1 MRRTVRVFAFLAA
14 CILLFAAAV
23 FPTGAADEEN
33 LILHYD
39 FEGDTPEERL
49 SDKAGNSA
57 ENLTP
62 VGENIEIADGV
73 AYIPGTVSTYLQA
86 VTDGTGD
93 FSEQKGAYTILI
105 RFRTL
110 DGENKDWTDL
120 FQLPGLC
127 QGILT
132 TKTELQVRACG
143 YWKNKVFLDYASGWN
158 TVAVVVD
165 FENAEIAAGFAGDA
179 MSPTGFEKNGDFTSG
194 MTLTL
199 GKLQGSDPAAKW
211 NMDIEIDDF
220 RVYDAALTQEQI
232 QEIQVGYCMR
242 AVADGI
248 TVTASTEGLAK
259 AAVIRELERQLNCSP
274 VAVALTDVV
283 FTPGE
288 SLAATVNYTVGET
301 TLRQENARFG
311 VRTPEASYIGYQVSG
326 ALTEGSTF
334 SIRLIGSVAS
344 LAYEG
349 AGLEITSLAKGKT
362 WSTQNT
368 GVVYSTL
375 LGQTEDDGIV
385 EYKAP
390 DGSYFTA
397 YTLANIPQDTADT
410 FTVRAFVTV
419 NGERVYGDTF
429 ELTFDGYASLTG
441 TDEGGISS

>member
-1 MRRTVRVFAFLAA
+1 M
-14 CILLFAAAV
+14 
-23 FPTGAADEEN
+23 
-33 LILHYD
+33 
-39 FEGDTPEERL
+39 
-49 SDKAGNSA
+49 
-57 ENLTP
+57 
-62 VGENIEIADGV
+62 
-73 AYIPGTVSTYLQA
+73 
-86 VTDGTGD
+86 
-93 FSEQKGAYTILI
+93 
-105 RFRTL
+105 
-110 DGENKDWTDL
+110 
-120 FQLPGLC
+120 
-127 QGILT
+127 
-132 TKTELQVRACG
+132 
-143 YWKNKVFLDYASGWN
+143 
-158 TVAVVVD
+158 
-165 FENAEIAAGFAGDA
+165 
-179 MSPTGFEKNGDFTSG
+179 
-194 MTLTL
+194 
-199 GKLQGSDPAAKW
+199 
-211 NMDIEIDDF
+211 
-220 RVYDAALTQEQI
+220 
-232 QEIQVGYCMR
+232 
-242 AVADGI
+242 
-248 TVTASTEGLAK
+248 
-259 AAVIRELERQLNCSP
+259 
-274 VAVALTDVV
+274 ALTDVV

-301 TLRQENARFG
+301 TLRQENARFA

-349 AGLEITSLAKGKT
+349 AGIEITSLAKGKT

-410 FTVRAFVTV
+410 LTVRAFVTV